1 MAADLYLV
9 CDRTPD
15 PGYKRQQVDARAC
28 LHCILGLE
36 IARALVALSIN
47 VKRTRVFPTMASRGG
62 EARPPAVKII
72 ETVHVE
78 ADRSSF
84 KSVVQRLTGRDAA
97 AGDWSDRSSE
107 RRSDEAA
114 AQGAGCVSR
123 QADRHSCKEESS

>member
-1 MAADLYLV
+1 
-9 CDRTPD
+9 
-15 PGYKRQQVDARAC
+15 
-28 LHCILGLE
+28 
-36 IARALVALSIN
+36 
-47 VKRTRVFPTMASRGG
+47 MASRGG

-97 AGDWSDRSSE
+97 AGDWSVGSSE
-107 RRSDEAA
+107 RRSDDAA

-123 QADRHSCKEESS
+123 QADRRSCKEEST